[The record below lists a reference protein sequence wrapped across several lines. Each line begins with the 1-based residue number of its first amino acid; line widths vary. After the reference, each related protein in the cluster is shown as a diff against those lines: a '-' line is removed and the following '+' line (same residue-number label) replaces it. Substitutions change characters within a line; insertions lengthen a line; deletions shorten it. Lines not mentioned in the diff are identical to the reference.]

1 MGAVLDLVKV
11 LYDPGAV
18 FTRVGERPRF
28 LAPFV
33 GLAVVQMILAYLA
46 LPYAQAA
53 MHAMLAQA
61 PTPQG
66 ANAPDPAKFA
76 ILGVIFAPIGLL
88 IGLLISTVLLWVLV
102 SLVGGEAKFGTLLS
116 IVTYAGATSILLGIA
131 GVAVLM
137 LKGVGAVTSPADLQP
152 ALGLDLLV
160 PDAGRFL
167 TAFLKA
173 VNPFT
178 IWGVILTAIGIQTAL
193 KTPKRAAY
201 TAAIIAFLI
210 GSLVAASFSLL
221 GPGAGGGAR

>member
-53 MHAMLAQA
+53 MHVMLAQA

-88 IGLLISTVLLWVLV
+88 IGLLISTELLWVLV
-102 SLVGGEAKFGTLLS
+102 SLVGGEAKFATLLS

-137 LKGVGAVTSPADLQP
+137 LKGGRAVTSAADPQP
-152 ALGLDLLV
+152 ALRPGLPV
-160 PDAGRFL
+160 PHAGGFL
-167 TAFLKA
+167 TGLLQG
-173 VNPFT
+173 VQPLT
-178 IWGVILTAIGIQTAL
+178 ISGVI
-193 KTPKRAAY
+193 
-201 TAAIIAFLI
+201 
-210 GSLVAASFSLL
+210 
-221 GPGAGGGAR
+221 

>member
-61 PTPQG
+61 PTAQG

-131 GVAVLM
+131 GVAGLV
-137 LKGVGAVTSPADLQP
+137 LKGVGAGTAPAGLQP
-152 ALGLDLLV
+152 ALGPGLLV
-160 PDAGRFL
+160 AR
-167 TAFLKA
+167 
-173 VNPFT
+173 
-178 IWGVILTAIGIQTAL
+178 
-193 KTPKRAAY
+193 
-201 TAAIIAFLI
+201 
-210 GSLVAASFSLL
+210 
-221 GPGAGGGAR
+221 AGGVPPALPQARDP

>member
-61 PTPQG
+61 PTAQG

-131 GVAVLM
+131 GLAAFVRQ
-137 LKGVGAVTSPADLQP
+137 GAGALTSPAGLQP
-152 ALGLDLLV
+152 PLRPRPLG
-160 PDAGRFL
+160 PHAGRLL
-167 TAFLKA
+167 TALLHA
-173 VNPFT
+173 PEPF
-178 IWGVILTAIGIQTAL
+178 
-193 KTPKRAAY
+193 PH
-201 TAAIIAFLI
+201 
-210 GSLVAASFSLL
+210 
-221 GPGAGGGAR
+221 

>member
-1 MGAVLDLVKV
+1 MGALLDLVKV
-11 LYDPGAV
+11 LYEPGAV

-28 LAPFV
+28 LVPFV
-33 GLAVVQMILAYLA
+33 GLALVQMILAYFA

-61 PTPQG
+61 PSPQG
-66 ANAPDPAKFA
+66 ANVPDPAKFA
-76 ILGVIFAPIGLL
+76 VLGVVFAPIGLL
-88 IGLLISTVLLWVLV
+88 IGLLISAVLLWVLV
-102 SLVGGEAKFGTLLS
+102 SLVGGEAKFATLLS
-116 IVTYAGATSILLGIA
+116 IATYSGVTSILLGIA

-137 LKGVGAVTSPADLQP
+137 LKGVGDITSPADLQP

-160 PDAGRFL
+160 PEAGRFL

-178 IWGVILTAIGIQTAL
+178 IWGVILAAIGIQTAL
-193 KTPKRAAY
+193 RVPKRAAY
-201 TAAIIAFLI
+201 TAASIAFLI

-221 GPGAGGGAR
+221 GPGAGPGGR

>member
-18 FTRVGERPRF
+18 FTRVGEQPRF
-28 LAPFV
+28 LARFV

-61 PTPQG
+61 PTAQG

-102 SLVGGEAKFGTLLS
+102 SLVGGEAKFATLLS

-131 GVAVLM
+131 GVAGVM
-137 LKGVGAVTSPADLQP
+137 LKGGGAVPSPAGLQA
-152 ALGLDLLV
+152 ALGLGLLV
-160 PDAGRFL
+160 A
-167 TAFLKA
+167 
-173 VNPFT
+173 
-178 IWGVILTAIGIQTAL
+178 
-193 KTPKRAAY
+193 
-201 TAAIIAFLI
+201 
-210 GSLVAASFSLL
+210 
-221 GPGAGGGAR
+221 GAGGVPPALPQARDP

>member
-11 LYDPGAV
+11 LYEPGAV
-18 FTRVGERPRF
+18 FARVGERPRF

-53 MHAMLAQA
+53 MHAMVAQ
-61 PTPQG
+61 TPQG
-66 ANAPDPAKFA
+66 ASAPDPAKFA

-152 ALGLDLLV
+152 ALGLDLLA

-178 IWGVILTAIGIQTAL
+178 IWGMILTAIGIQTAL
-193 KTPKRAAY
+193 KSPKQAAY

-221 GPGAGGGAR
+221 GPGGAGGAR

>member
-1 MGAVLDLVKV
+1 
-11 LYDPGAV
+11 
-18 FTRVGERPRF
+18 
-28 LAPFV
+28 
-33 GLAVVQMILAYLA
+33 MILAYLA

-102 SLVGGEAKFGTLLS
+102 SLVGG
-116 IVTYAGATSILLGIA
+116 
-131 GVAVLM
+131 AVLM
-137 LKGVGAVTSPADLQP
+137 LKGVGGVTSPADLQP

>member
-88 IGLLISTVLLWVLV
+88 IGLLISTVLLW
-102 SLVGGEAKFGTLLS
+102 
-116 IVTYAGATSILLGIA
+116 
-131 GVAVLM
+131 M

>member
-61 PTPQG
+61 ATPQG

-102 SLVGGEAKFGTLLS
+102 SLVGGEAKFATLLS

-131 GVAVLM
+131 GVAGVVL
-137 LKGVGAVTSPADLQP
+137 K
-152 ALGLDLLV
+152 
-160 PDAGRFL
+160 
-167 TAFLKA
+167 
-173 VNPFT
+173 
-178 IWGVILTAIGIQTAL
+178 
-193 KTPKRAAY
+193 
-201 TAAIIAFLI
+201 
-210 GSLVAASFSLL
+210 
-221 GPGAGGGAR
+221 GGGARPPPGGLRTAARPGPPGPRAGGVLPGLPQAV